1 MPIQATTQY
10 IIDAAT
16 DELGL
21 PRQTLVAGLID
32 QIGTQ
37 SLALL
42 NSCGSELV
50 KAHDWQFLEGQATIN
65 GDGTTTE
72 FTLPADFGRIVDQTQ
87 WSSNTNLPMEGP
99 LNAQSW
105 GWVQFG
111 IVSAG
116 VFFRYRI
123 LGNKFAVWPT
133 PGASEVL
140 RFYYIK
146 KNWVLDQDAVTY
158 KDITDDALDTPL
170 FDRNLLI
177 KCLKVKLWNQQGF
190 DTTSLAKEYYDELTI
205 EKAQSGSAPVLSLSS
220 TRNRILLDPRRNIPD
235 GDWN

>member
-10 IIDAAT
+10 IIDAAC

-21 PRQTLVAGLID
+21 PRQTLVPGLID
-32 QIGTQ
+32 QLGVQ
-37 SLALL
+37 SLAFL

-72 FTLPADFGRIVDQTQ
+72 FTLPANFGRIVDQTT
-87 WSSNTNLPMEGP
+87 WSTNNKLPMEGP
-99 LNAQSW
+99 LNSQSW

-116 VFFRYRI
+116 VFYRYRI
-123 LGNKFAVWPT
+123 LGNKFAVFPT
-133 PGASEVL
+133 PPSGEV
-140 RFYYIK
+140 FNFFYIK

-158 KDITDDALDTPL
+158 KDITDDGLDTPL

-177 KCLKVKLWNQQGF
+177 KCLKVKLWGQQGF
-190 DTTSLAKEYYDELTI
+190 DTTALAKEYSDELSI
-205 EKAQSGSAPVLSLSS
+205 EKAQSGSAPVLNLSS
-220 TRNRILLDPRRNIPD
+220 TRNSILLDPRRNIPD